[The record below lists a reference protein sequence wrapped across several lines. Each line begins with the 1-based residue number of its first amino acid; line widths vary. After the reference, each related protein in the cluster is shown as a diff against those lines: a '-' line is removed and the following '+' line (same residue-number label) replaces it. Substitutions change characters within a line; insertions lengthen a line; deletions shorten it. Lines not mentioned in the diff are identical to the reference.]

1 MWPRETLVL
10 MLQQLLLSWLVWRT
24 CWELTKGP
32 CGDFGEKLWVWLWE
46 VCLLKAQMWSCGAE
60 HPEGVRGC
68 MRLCPCTTRQ
78 LGTSSVCG
86 ALFLHYFIPLPLVL
100 SMFECSWKRGNRNF
114 SVCPW
119 QPLPVLCTLFVAYE
133 FLIFISTTFSLWL

>member
-1 MWPRETLVL
+1 MTQRNPSFDVATVASFMTCLEDLLRADQRPVWGFWRKALSLAVGGLPAEGSDVVL
-10 MLQQLLLSWLVWRT
+10 W
-24 CWELTKGP
+24 
-32 CGDFGEKLWVWLWE
+32 
-46 VCLLKAQMWSCGAE
+46 AE